1 MVVLSRVIQGLT
13 VGQCNCDVEF
23 TEFCNR
29 IVVMWNWPSC
39 VMGMGL
45 LTYVLLFVRPLTGI

>member
-45 LTYVLLFVRPLTGI
+45 LTVVFCYLLDL